1 MPWQWSSLH
10 TYLSTVPIYQL
21 FVLSVELHSVEW
33 ADSCDDL
40 QEKN

>member
-1 MPWQWSSLH
+1 MSCHALAVERFA
-10 TYLSTVPIYQL
+10 YLSTVPINLL
-21 FVLSVELHSVEW
+21 FVLSVEW